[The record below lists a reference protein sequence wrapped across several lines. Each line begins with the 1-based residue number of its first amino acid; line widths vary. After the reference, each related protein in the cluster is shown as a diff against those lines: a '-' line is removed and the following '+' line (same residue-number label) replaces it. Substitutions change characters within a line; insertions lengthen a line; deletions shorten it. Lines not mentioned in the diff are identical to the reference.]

1 MAGSS
6 YWDKFTNQ
14 RITRRRALQSAGVAG
29 AAAGAIWLV
38 GCGGG
43 DDDDNGTNGSSTP
56 GGNNGG
62 DEGTPKA
69 GGRYSVG
76 STADFDT
83 FDPYIGIAASVGY
96 FPRLYNVLANFSAL
110 DSSFRFDDLSTGYE
124 QPDDTKYVFAIR
136 PGVKVGP
143 NPLGVPERDL
153 NAQDVVTSYER
164 IKSLPQSNAYAFI
177 GKWLAAQEASAD
189 GMTYTFTATGPYAF
203 FRNRIGSPINMVA
216 PVEALT
222 DANIGKLRSQAAG
235 AGPYTLRDYAEGQ
248 GATLDK
254 NPNYYRKDE
263 KNNNAQIPYVDGI
276 DVKIITDRAAIR
288 TAFQTNQLSVYTAE
302 TVDEANQL
310 NQGDQYNEVRDP
322 VNTFIA
328 FTMNPTKDPWK
339 DDRIRKAANFA
350 IDREAYVKTV
360 YNGEAKANGIYHW
373 PLGDLCLPDDQ
384 LKEYQRYDP
393 AEAKKLIQAATGN
406 DTVKIKMMYPAESTI
421 EQHNLHLPIF
431 LQQMKD
437 AGFDVEEEP
446 LAFATWLDRYTNLD
460 YDSTLALNQVYEY
473 AEFNM
478 DWQHSEGPARN
489 KIYATGIGS
498 LYPEID
504 AEIDRVK
511 GITDPEEFKQASWD
525 LQKMIY
531 EKGPA
536 FLPLVS
542 PYSFTLYQKYVKGI
556 TEGIGASALFLNDW
570 WLDL

>member
-6 YWDKFTNQ
+6 YWDKFTKQ

-29 AAAGAIWLV
+29 AAAGAIWIV

-43 DDDDNGTNGSSTP
+43 DDEEPTGTP
-56 GGNNGG
+56 GAGNG
-62 DEGTPKA
+62 DGEEGTPRA
-69 GGRYSVG
+69 GGRYQVG

-124 QPDDTKYVFAIR
+124 QPDDVTYVFAIR

-153 NAQDVVTSYER
+153 NAQDIVTSYER

-177 GKWLAAQEASAD
+177 GQWLTAQEASAD
-189 GMTYTFTATGPYAF
+189 GMTYTATMKGPYAF
-203 FRNRIGSPINMVA
+203 FRNRIGSPINMIA
-216 PVEALT
+216 PSEALT
-222 DANIGKLRSQAAG
+222 DENIGKLRSQAAG
-235 AGPYTLRDYAEGQ
+235 AGPYVLRSYAEGQ
-248 GATLDK
+248 GAALDR

-263 KNNNAQIPYVDGI
+263 NNNNAALPYADGI
-276 DVKIITDRAAIR
+276 DVKIITDRATIR
-288 TAFQTNQLSVYTAE
+288 TAFQDNQLSVYTAE

-310 NQGDQYNEVRDP
+310 QQGKTYNVVRDP

-328 FTMNPTKDPWK
+328 FTMNPTRDPWQ

-350 IDREAYVKTV
+350 MDRQAYIDRV
-360 YNGEAKANGIYHW
+360 YSGEAKANGIYHW
-373 PLGDLCLPDDQ
+373 PLGDLALPEDELEQ
-384 LKEYQRYDP
+384 YQRYDP
-393 AEAKKLIQAATGN
+393 AEAKSLIQAATGN
-406 DTVKIKMMYPAESTI
+406 DTVRINVMYPAESTI
-421 EQHNLHLPIF
+421 EQHSLHLPIW
-431 LQQMKD
+431 LQQMRD
-437 AGFDVEEEP
+437 AGFDVQEEP

-489 KIYATGIGS
+489 NIYAIGVGK

-511 GITDPEEFKQASWD
+511 GIVDPEEFKQASWE
-525 LQKMIY
+525 LQRMIY
-531 EKGPA
+531 EKGPT

-542 PYSFTLYQKYVKGI
+542 PYSFTLYQTYVKGI
-556 TEGIGASALFLNDW
+556 TEGIGASALYLNNW

>member
-6 YWDKFTNQ
+6 YWDKFTQQ

-43 DDDDNGTNGSSTP
+43 DDDGEETP
-56 GGNNGG
+56 GAGG
-62 DEGTPKA
+62 ETAEAGTPVR
-69 GGRYSVG
+69 GGRYQVG

-96 FPRLYNVLANFSAL
+96 FPRLYNSLANFSAL
-110 DSSFRFDDLSTGYE
+110 DSTFRFDDLSTGYE
-124 QPDDTKYVFAIR
+124 NPDDVTYVFAIR

-143 NPLGVPERDL
+143 NTLGVPERDL

-177 GKWLAAQEASAD
+177 GQWLTGQEASAD
-189 GMTYTFTATGPYAF
+189 GMTYTGTLKGPYAF
-203 FRNRIGSPINMVA
+203 FRNRIGSAINMIA
-216 PVEALT
+216 PEEALT
-222 DANIGKLRSQAAG
+222 DANIGKLRSAAAG
-235 AGPYTLRDYAEGQ
+235 GGPFILKSYAEGQ
-248 GATLDK
+248 GAALDR

-263 KNNNAQIPYVDGI
+263 NNNNEQLPYIDGM
-276 DVKIITDRAAIR
+276 DVKIITDRATIR
-288 TAFQTNQLSVYTAE
+288 TAFQTGQLDVYTAE
-302 TVDEANQL
+302 NIDEANQL
-310 NQGDQYNEVRDP
+310 QQQGTYNVVRDP

-328 FTMNPTKDPWK
+328 FTMNPTRAPWQ

-350 IDREAYVKTV
+350 MDRQAYVDRV
-360 YNGEAKANGIYHW
+360 YSGEAQANGIYHW
-373 PLGDLCLPDDQ
+373 PLGDLALSGDDLEQ
-384 LKEYQRYDP
+384 YQRYDP
-393 AEAKKLIQAATGN
+393 AEARALIQAATGQ
-406 DTVKIKMMYPAESTI
+406 DTVNIKVMYPAESTI
-421 EQHNLHLPIF
+421 EQHSLHLPIW
-431 LQQMKD
+431 LQQMRD
-437 AGFDVEEEP
+437 AGFVVEEDP
-446 LAFATWLDRYTNLD
+446 QAFATWLDNYTNLN

-489 KIYATGIGS
+489 KIYAAGLGA

-511 GITDPEEFKQASWD
+511 GIVDPEEFITASHD

-531 EKGPA
+531 EKGPT

-542 PYSFTLYQKYVKGI
+542 PYSFTLYQTYVKNVPQ
-556 TEGIGASALFLNDW
+556 GIGASGLFINNW
-570 WLDL
+570 WLEKA